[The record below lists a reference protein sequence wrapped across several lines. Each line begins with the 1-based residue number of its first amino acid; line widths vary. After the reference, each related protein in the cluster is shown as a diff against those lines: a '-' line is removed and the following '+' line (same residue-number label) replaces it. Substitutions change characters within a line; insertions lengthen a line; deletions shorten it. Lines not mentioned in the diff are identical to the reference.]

1 MLNKRRLRRHSQK
14 NNDAAELSVTPFMNL
29 MVILVPFLLIMLVFA
44 KITIL
49 ELQLPAASNEAEP
62 DKNRLVLEVIIQE
75 NRLIVQDKNGSFARY
90 QIDKT
95 EDGYDVVLLSQT
107 LQGLKYKH
115 PDNVAASILLEPDIG
130 YESLVLV
137 MDAVRAIDIEDEQGR
152 FTRAELFPE
161 ISLGDAP
168 VS

>member
-1 MLNKRRLRRHSQK
+1 MVSKRRWRKRFAKQQ
-14 NNDAAELSVTPFMNL
+14 AELSVTPFLNL

-49 ELQLPAASNEAEP
+49 ELHLPAASNQALLDRKP
-62 DKNRLVLEVIIQE
+62 LVLEVIVKE
-75 NRLIVQDKNGSFARY
+75 DRLIVQDKNGSFRRHII
-90 QIDKT
+90 QKT
-95 EDGYDVVLLSQT
+95 DEGYDVTLLSRT
-107 LQGLKYKH
+107 LQAVKYKY
-115 PDNVAASILLEPDIG
+115 PDNVAASILLDPDIA

-137 MDAVRAIDIEDEQGR
+137 MDAVRAIDIENENGD

-168 VS
+168 A

>member
-1 MLNKRRLRRHSQK
+1 MLNKRRFRRRFHKQ
-14 NNDAAELSVTPFMNL
+14 DTELSVTPFMNL

-49 ELQLPAASNEAEP
+49 ELHLPAASNEVKP
-62 DKNRLVLEVIIQE
+62 DEKRLVLEVIVKE
-75 NRLIVQDKNGSFARY
+75 DRLIVQDKNRGTFA
-90 QIDKT
+90 IIEKT
-95 EDGYDVVLLSQT
+95 EEGYDVQRLSET
-107 LQGLKYKH
+107 LQAVKYKY

-137 MDAVRAIDIEDEQGR
+137 MDAVRAIDLEDEDGS

>member
-1 MLNKRRLRRHSQK
+1 MLKKRRLRRHTQK
-14 NNDAAELSVTPFMNL
+14 HSEAELSVTPFMNL

-49 ELQLPAASNEAEP
+49 ELHLPAASNEMKP
-62 DKNRLVLEVIIQE
+62 DEKRLVLEVIVQE
-75 NRLIVQDKNGSFARY
+75 NRLIVQDKNGNFPRY
-90 QIDKT
+90 QIAKT
-95 EDGYDVVLLSQT
+95 EEGYDVTMLSRT
-107 LQGLKYKH
+107 LQDLKYKH

-130 YESLVLV
+130 YDSLVLV
-137 MDAVRAIDIEDEQGR
+137 MDAVRAIDIEDEKGG

>member
-1 MLNKRRLRRHSQK
+1 MLNKRRFRRRTAKQE
-14 NNDAAELSVTPFMNL
+14 AELSVTPFMNL

-44 KITIL
+44 KITVL
-49 ELQLPAASNEAEP
+49 ELQLPAASDNSVP
-62 DKNRLVLEVIIQE
+62 DEKRLVLEVIVKE
-75 NRLIVQDKNGSFARY
+75 DRLIVQDKNNNFRGY

-95 EDGYDVVLLSQT
+95 EEGYDVLKLSET
-107 LQGLKYKH
+107 LQAVKYKY

-137 MDAVRAIDIEDEQGR
+137 MDAVRAIDLEDEAGE
-152 FTRAELFPE
+152 FTRSELFPE

>member
-1 MLNKRRLRRHSQK
+1 MLKKRRLRRHSQK
-14 NNDAAELSVTPFMNL
+14 NSEAELSVTPFMNL
-29 MVILVPFLLIMLVFA
+29 MVILIPFLLIMLVFA
-44 KITIL
+44 KITVL
-49 ELQLPAASNEAEP
+49 ELQLPAASSEAKP
-62 DKNRLVLEVIIQE
+62 DRERLVLEVIVQE
-75 NRLIVQDKNGSFARY
+75 NRLIVQDKNGSFTRY

-95 EDGYDVVLLSQT
+95 EEGYDVTMLSQT
-107 LQGLKYKH
+107 LQDLKYKH

-130 YESLVLV
+130 YESLVSV
-137 MDAVRAIDIEDEQGR
+137 MDAVRAIDIEDEDGG